1 MKVLSHAGLHGRDF
15 GSSLLAVD
23 DLKGWLSANRLRM
36 FTAPPIDDYDF
47 VQVECLLV
55 AVEHAAGN
63 ITDEEAQQIV
73 DADPFLAQDQMAKI
87 APRWLVSAEAHRKWR
102 IKLTHAMI
110 RGELSA
116 LDFGSKLP
124 VPIPQ
129 AAVEAAAQFG
139 PTPEKLAKG
148 IYARSQDEDGKS
160 VTALD
165 LGAEDARG
173 GEGGLT
179 KRERQIAAI
188 LDAAATAGY
197 DFMNIPVGGKATLKK
212 ECKAARP
219 DLFGAGD
226 DPFKEAWQIALNQNR
241 LRTANHDSYRG
252 K

>member
-15 GSSLLAVD
+15 GSSLLAVE

-124 VPIPQ
+124 VPVPQ
-129 AAVEAAAQFG
+129 AAIEASAQFG
-139 PTPEKLAKG
+139 PTSDDLAKG
-148 IYARSQDEDGKS
+148 IYTQPYDHAGDQAAISNMYADDIK
-160 VTALD
+160 
-165 LGAEDARG
+165 G
-173 GEGGLT
+173 GTGGLT
-179 KRERQIAAI
+179 KRERQIVAI
-188 LDAAATAGY
+188 LDAVASAGY
-197 DFMNIPVGGKATLKK
+197 NSMSIPEGGKAALKK
-212 ECKAARP
+212 ECKTSRP
-219 DLFGAGD
+219 ELFGAGD
-226 DPFKEAWQIALNQNR
+226 DPFKEAWQIALKQNR
-241 LRTANHDSYRG
+241 LRTANHDRYTG